1 MLNIFLGRNAES
13 RFAFKSHAP
22 DTPQFDVVKFEGREA
37 ISSLFWF
44 DLTLVASTA
53 DVDLSALTN
62 HAATFAMRTAT
73 GFQYTPYHGIV
84 SQAQQ
89 LGQVDNHY
97 FYRVMVVPKLHTLTL
112 SRINEIYL
120 NEDSI
125 PDVISALLRD
135 NNFSN
140 ADFKIALKNPFDY
153 RKHSFVCQYQET
165 HFSFISRWMEKEG
178 LYYYFDHEPDPGLLA
193 LVGLSGNDSAQLVVT
208 DYKQSHSNNTLS
220 LKYIPPENVQ
230 TARLDQSITSFIW
243 QRQQVSKKVIV
254 QDYNFRKAAMA
265 DDLKAE
271 ESVSDGRTGEVMFF
285 GDNLRTKSEA
295 SRLAKVRAE
304 QLDCEAEKF
313 YGEAPAIGIRSGYFI
328 EVSNH
333 YSDDCND
340 RFLVT
345 EIEHRGSQI
354 GVVLSGKNTRYAEG
368 ETGSIYQAKFQA
380 IRASQQFRA
389 RPVTPRPSIAGFLS
403 GIVDGEGLGQSAEL
417 NEYGQYKVQ
426 MMYDLSGKRANK
438 GSTWVRMASPYVGD
452 GHGMHFP
459 LLKGTEVLIGFN
471 GGDPDQPVILGAI
484 TNSENKN
491 IVVDNNSQQNGMK
504 SVAGNIFSMN
514 DGPGSTNI
522 VLHSP
527 KGDSYMI
534 LGQFPSLVGSP
545 PDLPKMP
552 DLEALSDMAS
562 MMGL

>member
-1 MLNIFLGRNAES
+1 MPNIFLGRNAES
-13 RFAFKSHAP
+13 RFAFKSHASGAP
-22 DTPQFDVVKFEGREA
+22 EFDVVKFEGHEA

-73 GFQYTPYHGIV
+73 GSQYTPYHGIV

-112 SRINEIYL
+112 SRVNEIYL

-125 PDVISALLRD
+125 PDVISDLLRN

-140 ADFKIALKNPFDY
+140 SDFKVALKNSSDY

-165 HFSFISRWMEKEG
+165 HFAFISRWMEKEG

-193 LVGLSGNDSAQLVVT
+193 LVGLDGNDSAQLVMT

-220 LKYIPPENVQ
+220 LKYVPPENVQ

-265 DDLKAE
+265 DDLKADE
-271 ESVSDGRTGEVMFF
+271 TVSDGRTGELMFF

-313 YGEAPAIGIRSGYFI
+313 LGEAPAVGIRSGYFI
-328 EVSNH
+328 ELSNH
-333 YSDDCND
+333 YRNDCND
-340 RFLVT
+340 RYLVT

-354 GVVLSGKNTRYAEG
+354 GVVLSGKNTQYAKG
-368 ETGSIYQAKFQA
+368 ETGSIYHAKFQA

-389 RPVTPRPSIAGFLS
+389 KPVTPRPSIAGFLS
-403 GIVDGEGLGQSAEL
+403 GIVDSEGLGQSAEL

-426 MMYDLSGKRANK
+426 MQYDLSSKRASK
-438 GSTWVRMASPYVGD
+438 GSAWIRMASPYAGD

-459 LLKGTEVLIGFN
+459 LLKGTEVVVGFN
-471 GGDPDQPVILGAI
+471 GGDPDQPVILGAV

-491 IVVDNNSQQNGMK
+491 VVVDSNSQNNGIK
-504 SVAGNIFSMN
+504 SVSGNIISMN
-514 DGPGSTNI
+514 DGLGSNNI

-527 KGDSYMI
+527 QGGSYMI
-534 LGQFPSLVGSP
+534 LGQFPTIASAAPKL
-545 PDLPKMP
+545 PDPL
-552 DLEALSDMAS
+552 DVEALSDVAS
-562 MMGL
+562 LMGI